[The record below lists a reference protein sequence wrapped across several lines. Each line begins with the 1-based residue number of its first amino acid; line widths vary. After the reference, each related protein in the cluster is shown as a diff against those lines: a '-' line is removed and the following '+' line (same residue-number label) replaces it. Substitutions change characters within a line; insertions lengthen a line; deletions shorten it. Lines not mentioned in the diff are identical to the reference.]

1 MNIQTRKLE
10 AIEYLI
16 TLKDERQME
25 LIESLIRKM
34 RSSDIVAM
42 QKLTHDDITAM
53 ALQSEDD
60 YANGRVTAQSE
71 LMHEMIA
78 KYTLPKI
85 INSPTPLRD
94 SAATC

>member
-25 LIESLIRKM
+25 LIESLIMKM

-42 QKLTHDDITAM
+42 QKLTHDDITAR

-78 KYTLPKI
+78 K
-85 INSPTPLRD
+85 
-94 SAATC
+94 

>member
-1 MNIQTRKLE
+1 MNIETRKLE

-16 TLKDERQME
+16 TLKDERQMG

-42 QKLTHDDITAM
+42 QKLTHDDIIAR

-71 LMHEMIA
+71 LEHEMIA
-78 KYTLPKI
+78 K
-85 INSPTPLRD
+85 
-94 SAATC
+94 

>member
-16 TLKDERQME
+16 TLKDERQMG
-25 LIESLIRKM
+25 LVESLIRMM
-34 RSSDIVAM
+34 RSSESAAM
-42 QKLTHDDITAM
+42 QKLTHDDIIAR

-85 INSPTPLRD
+85 INSPAPPRG
-94 SAATC
+94 SKATC